1 MATPMSQACERCWR
15 RKQKCDRDFPC
26 LQCRVASKDCIRR
39 RQGAIVDESGA
50 EGYVGALKARIAFLK
65 MRIDEGVTSPEAGSD
80 ARRSSAST
88 GTPVQRQTPR
98 DDMLSTMQEASY
110 LTLSAMAERTDK
122 QRHNIAEG
130 LSFRSLLSAAVKSGQ
145 ITTTTDGGPA
155 RDFKSVAE
163 LLRTAAATAA
173 YQAYQQYIRGAYPYI
188 EPAKLDNAF
197 QSVSNAYSTDA
208 ALTKT
213 DPAPEQ
219 HVIIS
224 LGLATGILLSPG
236 HDGHEKL
243 VDDLVQCSL
252 EAFGYVL
259 EAADDLAAVHCL
271 IALTICSLFYDKA
284 GSTWHLLG
292 LAMTRCVACG
302 MHTVKDSQ
310 LEPQD
315 EPTEQARA
323 FWTLFLLDT
332 RVSCTLD
339 RPFYLDDYTVAT
351 PESLLPGDDAS
362 FLVTQAS
369 MIRAMRQSQQEDVLS
384 TFINLQHL
392 HETTAGRHAFQKLMS
407 TKGYSA
413 SLVELCK
420 YFTIAEKAGS
430 SIILDEINETFGKFL
445 VSFEDKLIS
454 KVSTPTSM
462 DVMLVLAIGTI
473 ICRLCALGHTAQHQA
488 AYQAINIL
496 TLLSTRYTHAR
507 GFRDILMEL
516 VMGGTGAERQPSARL
531 CELIEKVESQLPSR
545 IEALIL
551 SQKPL

>member
-1 MATPMSQACERCWR
+1 VE
-15 RKQKCDRDFPC
+15 
-26 LQCRVASKDCIRR
+26 
-39 RQGAIVDESGA
+39 
-50 EGYVGALKARIAFLK
+50 ALKARIAFLK
-65 MRIDEGVTSPEAGSD
+65 IRIDEGEGLTTPEASSD

-88 GTPVQRQTPR
+88 STPVQRQTPR

-122 QRHNIAEG
+122 QRHNVAEG

-145 ITTTTDGGPA
+145 ITPTADGGIDGQA

-163 LLRTAAATAA
+163 LLRTAAATTA

-188 EPAKLDNAF
+188 EPAKLDSAF
-197 QSVSNAYSTDA
+197 QSVSNAYSTDS
-208 ALTKT
+208 ALSRT

-219 HVIIS
+219 HVIVS

-236 HDGHEKL
+236 HDGHGKL

-302 MHTVKDSQ
+302 MHTVKESQ
-310 LEPQD
+310 LESQA
-315 EPTEQARA
+315 EPTEQSRA

-339 RPFYLDDYTVAT
+339 RPFYLDDSTVAT
-351 PESLLPGDDAS
+351 PESLPPQEDAS
-362 FLVTQAS
+362 FLVAQAS
-369 MIRAMRQSQQEDVLS
+369 MMRAMRQPQQEEALS
-384 TFINLQHL
+384 TFINMQHL
-392 HETTAGRHAFQKLMS
+392 HETTASRHAFHKLMS
-407 TKGYSA
+407 TKGYAA

-420 YFTIAEKAGS
+420 YFTITEKVGS
-430 SIILDEINETFGKFL
+430 SMIFDEINETFNRFL

-473 ICRLCALGHTAQHQA
+473 ICRLYTLGHTAQHQA

-516 VMGGTGAERQPSARL
+516 VMGGTDAEPRQPSARL
-531 CELIEKVESQLPSR
+531 CDLIEKVESQLPSR
-545 IEALIL
+545 IEMLIL
-551 SQKPL
+551 GRRPL